1 MGGGGWA
8 RTLRPLP
15 QRRNFHVR
23 TGAGGGDAHG
33 AERAGGKKTGIGE
46 VCDVGGCVWRPQ
58 RGRRLRRGGFF
69 LRPPLVTICCRPNR
83 TAPRWGARCAD
94 ISRSPLG
101 ASSKRKRTRKIVL
114 SCCRSKRQTLPN
126 CCFCRCWH

>member
-58 RGRRLRRGGFF
+58 RGRRLRRDDFF
-69 LRPPLVTICCRPNR
+69 LRPPLVTICFRQSR
-83 TAPRWGARCAD
+83 TAPCWGAVCAINSD
-94 ISRSPLG
+94 SQLVR
-101 ASSKRKRTRKIVL
+101 ASSRKWMRR
-114 SCCRSKRQTLPN
+114 RR
-126 CCFCRCWH
+126 RR